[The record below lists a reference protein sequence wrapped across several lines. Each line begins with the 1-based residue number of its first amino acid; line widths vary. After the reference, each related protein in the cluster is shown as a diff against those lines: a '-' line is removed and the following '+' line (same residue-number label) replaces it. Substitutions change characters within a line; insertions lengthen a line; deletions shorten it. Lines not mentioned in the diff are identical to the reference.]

1 MNTGDSIDILKKR
14 LDNPFTSD
22 KHKME
27 IMDLFKKAI
36 VWDKNQD
43 IMDWFEQMREL
54 VKNEE

>member
-1 MNTGDSIDILKKR
+1 MNTGDSIDILRKR

-36 VWDKNQD
+36 VWDKNED
-43 IMDWFEQMREL
+43 IMDWCKQMR
-54 VKNEE
+54 